1 VDETQESSAHIRA
14 LLGIRQLILE
24 GALRPGERVSEPAL
38 AEKLAVSRTPIRAAL
53 IRLNEEGFVEPSSS
67 SGFVVRSFS
76 ESDAFDAIQWR
87 GTLEGLAAR
96 LAAERGVPPD
106 LLEQMKTIVSRID
119 EVLAEPSPESDVS
132 PYVRLNDGFHWL
144 LWNGAQSPMV
154 KEAIARLVRLPFA
167 APNAFTLG
175 QFSLPALRSN
185 LLYANHQHRALV
197 DALENGEGSRA
208 EALAREHSQ
217 AAATYLR
224 DVLAGR
230 EQDPSSASP
239 SLRLIRKRS
248 GA

>member
-1 VDETQESSAHIRA
+1 MNEDQESSAHIRA

-38 AEKLAVSRTPIRAAL
+38 AEKLAVSRTPVRAAL
-53 IRLNEEGFVEPSSS
+53 IRLNEEGFVEPSQS

-76 ESDAFDAIQWR
+76 ESDAFDAIQLR

-106 LLEQMKTIVSRID
+106 LLEQMRTRVTRID
-119 EVLAEPSPESDVS
+119 EALAEPDPERDVS
-132 PYVRLNDGFHWL
+132 GYVRLNDEFHGM
-144 LWNGAQSPMV
+144 LWDAAQSPMV
-154 KEAIARLVRLPFA
+154 KQAIARLVRLPFA

-175 QFSLPALRSN
+175 RFSLPALRSN
-185 LLYANHQHRALV
+185 LFYANHQHRALV
-197 DALENGEGSRA
+197 DALANREGSRA

-230 EQDPSSASP
+230 EHDPSAASP
-239 SLRLIRKRS
+239 SLRLIRKS
-248 GA
+248 SSA